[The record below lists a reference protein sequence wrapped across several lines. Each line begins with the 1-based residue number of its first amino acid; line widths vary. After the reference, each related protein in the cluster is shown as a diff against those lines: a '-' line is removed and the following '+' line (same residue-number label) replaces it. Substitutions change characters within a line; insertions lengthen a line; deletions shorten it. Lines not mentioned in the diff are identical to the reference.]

1 MPETPGM
8 ESLFPAG
15 TLAALEAAGPVE
27 VLVGIPT
34 LNHARSVAGVLDG
47 VGAGL
52 TRRFAGQKVLALV
65 VDSGSQD
72 GTLEAVRA
80 WQAGEPPL
88 GAVQAVRLSGPSQ
101 RGRAIRA
108 VLMAARHLNASACA
122 LVDGDLVSVTP
133 EWVERLLRPILS
145 GEADL
150 VLPTYTRAASEGTL
164 TTNLLAPLMAALY
177 GRRIQQPVGGCLGLA
192 RSLVARLLEAEA
204 WMGDLAIHGADLWMV
219 TEALASG
226 APVVETHVGHRRV
239 HPAPGPSDLATILVR
254 VVGPLFSL
262 MERYREAWERVRG
275 SVPPPRAG
283 SPSALLPPAEEAP
296 AERMVRAFRMG
307 LKDLLPVWE
316 QIMPEET
323 LSRLY
328 PLGLLPAEEFRFPPP
343 AWARVVSD
351 FALAHH
357 ERRLPRDHLL
367 RSLTPLYLG
376 RVASFLG
383 EARAA
388 SADRLPQILEE
399 IGGAF
404 EAEKEYLR
412 ARWR

>member
-1 MPETPGM
+1 MDG
-8 ESLFPAG
+8 LFPAE

-27 VLVGIPT
+27 VLVGVPT

-52 TRRFAGQKVLALV
+52 ARYFAGEKVLALV

-80 WQAGEPPL
+80 WREGGPGV
-88 GAVQAVRLSGPSQ
+88 GAVEALRLPGPSQ
-101 RGRAIRA
+101 RGRAVRA
-108 VLMAARHLNASACA
+108 CLTAARHLKASACA

-133 EWVERLLRPILS
+133 EWVEGLLRPILR

-150 VLPTYTRAASEGTL
+150 VSPIYSRAASEGTL
-164 TTNLLAPLMAALY
+164 TTNLLAPMMAALY
-177 GRRIQQPVGGCLGLA
+177 GRRIQQPVGGCLGLSRA
-192 RSLVARLLEAEA
+192 LVARLLEADV
-204 WMGDLAIHGADLWMV
+204 WTDDLVIHGADLWMV

-226 APVVETHVGHRRV
+226 APVIEAHLGRRRV
-239 HPAPGPSDLATILVR
+239 QPAPGQSDLATILVR

-262 MERYREAWERVRG
+262 MERYQETWEQVRG
-275 SVPPPRAG
+275 SVRLPRVGELA
-283 SPSALLPPAEEAP
+283 ALLPPVEEAP

-328 PLGLLPAEEFRFPPP
+328 PLGLSPVEEFRFPPP
-343 AWARVVSD
+343 LWARVVSD

-383 EARAA
+383 EVRAA
-388 SADRLPQILEE
+388 SRPPEILEE
-399 IGGAF
+399 MGGAF